1 MSKLATLPTHQ
12 LTRAAVAANYTVAAV
27 AANLTLAAIGAGLL
41 MIIAPTVS
49 QANTLWEVESARGNA
64 RAGGPTNAFDADV
77 LERYGALSGTPVRD
91 WRTGRIIRESRYYNA
106 RRDRRRHW
114 HD

>member
-1 MSKLATLPTHQ
+1 MSMLPTRQ
-12 LTRAAVAANYTVAAV
+12 LAFAAAC
-27 AANLTLAAIGAGLL
+27 AGLAV
-41 MIIAPTVS
+41 IVAPTVS

-64 RAGGPTNAFDADV
+64 RAGGPTNEFDADV
-77 LERYGALSGTPVRD
+77 LARYGALSGTPVRD
-91 WRTGRIIRESRYYNA
+91 WRSGRIIRESRDNNY